1 MRVSF
6 DKLIKNLSDKDF
18 KYLVE
23 EFGFKNLR
31 LLKQK
36 GAYPY
41 EYMNSFERFSEEKL
55 SARKYFCSSTKDRKI
70 GDDGKKSDGYI
81 SLKDHLTCEKIWDK
95 LEMENMGD
103 RHHHYLKKHVLLL
116 ADVLKIL
123 WAWSLSL
130 FEFSWTE
137 LGCDI
142 KNDWCRI
149 KNNIRHWQVLLIEKG
164 LTGGISYIVKD
175 MLKQK
180 TNTWK
185 IMAQKNRQNL

>member
-1 MRVSF
+1 MQFLRVRF

-55 SARKYFCSSTKDRKI
+55 PARKYFCSSTKDRKI
-70 GDDGKKSDGYI
+70 GDDGKKSDGHI

-103 RHHHYLKKHVLLL
+103 CHHHYLKKDVLLL
-116 ADVLKIL
+116 ADVFEKFIDTCLKFYGL
-123 WAWSLSL
+123 DPCHYFSFPGLSWDATL
-130 FEFSWTE
+130 KMTGVKLKTIS
-137 LGCDI
+137 DI
-142 KNDWCRI
+142 DKYF
-149 KNNIRHWQVLLIEKG
+149 LLK
-164 LTGGISYIVKD
+164 KD
-175 MLKQK
+175 
-180 TNTWK
+180 
-185 IMAQKNRQNL
+185 